1 MNEVLT
7 AAIGSSISRI
17 DVLEVDKEDSIV
29 LEVGI
34 SDSNNVY
41 AI

>member
-7 AAIGSSISRI
+7 AAIGSSISGI
-17 DVLEVDKEDSIV
+17 DVLEVDKEDSII

-34 SDSNNVY
+34 SNGNNVY